1 VPAAAVIP
9 APIAYMYVVA
19 VKTLVVET
27 LIMTMGCLSEYILI
41 VVIIIL
47 TYVGVRTCIFGIVT
61 LRKLECFKQA

>member
-27 LIMTMGCLSEYILI
+27 LIMTVGYLSEYILI

-47 TYVGVRTCIFGIVT
+47 TYLGGNSPIYSE
-61 LRKLECFKQA
+61 LLL